1 MEPSELFEQAADP
14 RYIEGIYNYCDRWCE
29 RCPFTTRC
37 LNYSMSEEYF
47 NDPETRDINNQA
59 FWDTLTK
66 VFEDTH
72 KLIRACA
79 ETHGIDLSETDDE
92 PADDNSVSAWQEDA
106 ENHPLTQM
114 AHAYIALVDE
124 WFSTR
129 RNLFNEKELQLHAL
143 AGINAADTDPGQ
155 AAAEIKD
162 ALEVIGW
169 YKFFI
174 TVKLVRALSRFPD
187 YDDPDIIAARQSD
200 ANGSAKIAL
209 VATDRSIGAWGRLQQ
224 HFTSETDSI
233 LDLLLHLD
241 RLRRSIEATFPAARA
256 FKRPGF
262 DEDIPVHDD

>member
-59 FWDTLTK
+59 FWETLTT

-72 KLIRACA
+72 KLILACA
-79 ETHGIDLSETDDE
+79 EEHGIDLSDMDDE
-92 PADDNSVSAWQEDA
+92 PDNDAIASRRKDA
-106 ENHPLTQM
+106 ENHPLTQT
-114 AHAYIALVDE
+114 AHTYISLVDD
-124 WFSTR
+124 WFSGHK
-129 RNLFNEKELQLHAL
+129 NLFCEKELQLHAL
-143 AGINAADTDPGQ
+143 AGINTDDSDPEH

-174 TVKLVRALSRFPD
+174 KVKLVRALSRFPD
-187 YDDPDIIAARQSD
+187 YDDPDMIAARQSD
-200 ANGSAKIAL
+200 SNGSAKIAL
-209 VATDRSIGAWGRLQQ
+209 VAIDRSIGAWGRLQQ
-224 HFTSETDSI
+224 HFNSETDSI

-241 RLRRSIEATFPAARA
+241 RLRRSTENTFPDARS

-262 DEDIPVHDD
+262 DEDIPHK